1 MAGPALAV
9 EFSGTKGRLFG
20 LALRTGVLT
29 ILTLGLYRFW
39 MKTRLRRYLWS
50 SVRPGGHPLEYTGE
64 PLEKLLGFLT
74 AVVALAFYFGI
85 VNLILMWGSLAVLNA
100 TFAAY
105 ALSFVGILPLIFVA
119 QYRAR
124 RYLLARTRWR
134 GIRFGLEPG
143 AWAYAG
149 RAFWHWG
156 LTILT
161 LGLLWPR
168 MTFHLEKFRTDRTWF
183 GDRRLTQGGD
193 WRMLYAPFKPFLY
206 AVIVS
211 GLAVLAARLRMD
223 GTPLAAL
230 VVTGPLI
237 AAGMVHYRVQA
248 FRLLTDHK
256 SAGGVG
262 FRAAPRTGRVMG
274 IYAGGF
280 ALVYLVLTGL
290 IVLAAMLA
298 GIAAVGALGDAGLAT
313 DLMERVQALP
323 RWLAVAGAIAAYF
336 AAFLLWGT
344 LQQVLVTLPVLRHYA
359 ETLTITGALDLP
371 AVRQRGADAADEAGG
386 LAEALDVGAS
396 L

>member
-1 MAGPALAV
+1 LAGPALAV
-9 EFSGTKGRLFG
+9 EFSGRQGRLFR
-20 LALRTGVLT
+20 LALRTGLLT

-64 PLEKLLGFLT
+64 PLEKLLGFLI
-74 AVVALAFYFGI
+74 AVVALAFYIGV
-85 VNLILMWGSLAVLNA
+85 VNLVLMWGSLAVLNA

-105 ALSFVGILPLIFVA
+105 AISFVGVLPLVFFA

-143 AWAYAG
+143 AWAYAV

-156 LTILT
+156 LTIAS

-193 WRMLYAPFKPFLY
+193 WRMLYPPFKPFLY
-206 AVIVS
+206 AVIFS
-211 GLAVLAARLRMD
+211 GLAVLAARLQMT
-223 GTPLAAL
+223 GTPLIAL
-230 VVTGPLI
+230 IVTGPLVV
-237 AAGMVHYRVQA
+237 AGMVHYRVQA
-248 FRLLTDHK
+248 FRLLADHK

-262 FRAAPRTGRVMG
+262 FRAAPRTGRILG

-280 ALVYLVLTGL
+280 ALVYLALVAQL
-290 IVLAAMLA
+290 VAAAVMA
-298 GIAAVGALGDAGLAT
+298 GIAAVGAVGDPGATAVLA
-313 DLMERVQALP
+313 ERLQAIP
-323 RWLAVAGAIAAYF
+323 RWLAVAGAVAAYF
-336 AAFLLWGT
+336 AAFLVWGT
-344 LQQVLVTLPVLRHYA
+344 LREVLVTLPVLRHYA
-359 ETLTITGALDLP
+359 ETLAITGALDLP
-371 AVRQRGADAADEAGG
+371 GIRQRGADAADEAGG
-386 LAEALDVGAS
+386 FAEALDVGAS

>member
-20 LALRTGVLT
+20 LAFRTGLLT
-29 ILTLGLYRFW
+29 VLTLGVYRFW

-64 PLEKLLGFLT
+64 PLEKLLGFLI
-74 AVVALAFYFGI
+74 AVVALAFYIGV
-85 VNLILMWGSLAVLNA
+85 VNLILMWGSLAWLNA

-105 ALSFVGILPLIFVA
+105 AISFVGVLPLIFFA

-143 AWAYAG
+143 AWAYAA

-156 LTILT
+156 LTIVS

-183 GDRRLTQGGD
+183 GNRRLTQGGD
-193 WRMLYAPFKPFLY
+193 WRMLYPPFKPFLY
-206 AVIVS
+206 GVIGT
-211 GLAVLAARLRMD
+211 GLLSLATRVYDNEAI
-223 GTPLAAL
+223 LAGL
-230 VVTGPLI
+230 LLTIPLI
-237 AAGMVHYRVQA
+237 LFGLVHYRVQA
-248 FRLLTDHK
+248 FRRLAEHK
-256 SAGGVG
+256 SAGGIG
-262 FRAAPRTGRVMG
+262 FQAAPRTGRVLG

-280 ALVYLVLTGL
+280 ALVYLVLAVLL
-290 IVLAAMLA
+290 ILAAVLAGA
-298 GIAAVGALGDAGLAT
+298 AAVGALRDTAETVDILRRI
-313 DLMERVQALP
+313 EALP
-323 RWLAVAGAIAAYF
+323 RWLAVAGATAAYF
-336 AAFLLWGT
+336 AAFLVWGT
-344 LQQVLVTLPVLRHYA
+344 LRQVLITLPILRHYA
-359 ETLTITGALDLP
+359 ETLTVTGALDIP
-371 AVRQRGADAADEAGG
+371 GVRQRHADAAAEAGG
-386 LAEALDVGAS
+386 FAEALDVGAS